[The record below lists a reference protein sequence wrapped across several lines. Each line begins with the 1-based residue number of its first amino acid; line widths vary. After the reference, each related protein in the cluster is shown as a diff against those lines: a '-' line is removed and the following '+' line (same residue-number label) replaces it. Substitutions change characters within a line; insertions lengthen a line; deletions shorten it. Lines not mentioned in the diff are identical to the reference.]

1 MNSKTKKVL
10 FNLLLVLG
18 TVVVVSVVVS
28 SFMSSQSYEN
38 FSNLSPGGYPC
49 TQDHLPL
56 EGWYKKK
63 DNANVSDLSM
73 DEQYDMYPVYSAGS
87 TEINNKRHWE
97 QPENGK
103 CSPPD
108 MCGNVYEQLP
118 IPQEQAQEPVPFGSG
133 SRVNFFNSESNV

>member
-1 MNSKTKKVL
+1 MNSRTKKTL
-10 FNLLLVLG
+10 FNLLLILG
-18 TVVVVSVVVS
+18 TVIVVSVVVS
-28 SFMSSQSYEN
+28 SFLSSKMYEK
-38 FSNLSPGGYPC
+38 FTSLSPGGYPC
-49 TQDHLPL
+49 KQDKLLL

-73 DEQYDMYPVYSAGS
+73 YEQYDMYPVYPAGS

-108 MCGNVYEQLP
+108 MCGNVYEKLP
-118 IPQEQAQEPVPFGSG
+118 VPKENPTDPVPFGSG
-133 SRVNFFNSESNV
+133 SRVNFFNSE

>member
-1 MNSKTKKVL
+1 M
-10 FNLLLVLG
+10 
-18 TVVVVSVVVS
+18 
-28 SFMSSQSYEN
+28 YEN
-38 FSNLSPGGYPC
+38 FTSLSPGGYPC
-49 TQDHLPL
+49 KQDKLLL

-73 DEQYDMYPVYSAGS
+73 YEQYDMYPVYPAGS

-108 MCGNVYEQLP
+108 MCGNVYEKLP
-118 IPQEQAQEPVPFGSG
+118 VPEEKSADPVPFGSS
-133 SRVNFFNSESNV
+133 SRVNFFNSE